1 MPAFNYIALDAEGHQ
16 KKGVLEG
23 DNARQVRQQLREQG
37 LTPLEVKEV
46 RESGTKSTRSRT
58 TIRFGKSVKVA
69 DLSLI
74 TRQLSTLLGA
84 GLPLEEALKG
94 VAEQTEKSHVKSI
107 LLGVRSRVLEGHTLA
122 NGMNQFPRAFPELYR
137 ATVAAGE
144 HSGKL
149 DLVLNRLAEYTE
161 KQYQMRQK
169 IRQALVYPSM
179 MIVVSICIVTFLLIY
194 VVPKMIGVFSQTGQQ
209 LPLSTVILVGISNS
223 IKSYGWY
230 FLAALVLLIIG
241 LQRGLKQ
248 RAFRAR
254 WQLLWLRL
262 PVLGR
267 TTRVINSARFARTFG
282 ILFASGV
289 PVLEAMTTAA
299 YLITIL
305 PMRDAVE
312 QAIARVREGTS
323 ISRALQQTGYFPP
336 MAIHLIASGEAS
348 GQLEFM
354 LEKASDQLESDVSG
368 LIDNLLTLFEPIM
381 ILIMGGVVLFI
392 VIAILLPI
400 FNLDQFTG

>member
-1 MPAFNYIALDAEGHQ
+1 MPAFNYTALDTEGQ
-16 KKGVLEG
+16 EKKGTLEG
-23 DNARQVRQQLREQG
+23 DNARQIRQQLREQG
-37 LTPLEVKEV
+37 LTPLDIKEV
-46 RESGTKSTRSRT
+46 RESAAKSQRT
-58 TIRFGKSVKVA
+58 TPLFLSKAVKVA
-69 DLSLI
+69 DLSLL

-122 NGMNQFPRAFPELYR
+122 NSLNQFSRAFPELYR

-161 KQYQMRQK
+161 KQHQMRQK

-179 MIVVSICIVTFLLIY
+179 MLVVSISIVTFLLIY
-194 VVPKMIGVFSQTGQQ
+194 VVPKMVGVFTETGQQ
-209 LPLSTVILVGISNS
+209 LPIATVILLAISNS
-223 IKSYGWY
+223 IKSYGGY
-230 FLAALVLLIIG
+230 FLAAFVALFFIV
-241 LQRGLKQ
+241 QRGLKK
-248 RAFRAR
+248 RSFRIR
-254 WQLLWLRL
+254 WQLFWLRV
-262 PVLGR
+262 PVLGK
-267 TTRVINSARFARTFG
+267 TMRVINAARFSRTFG
-282 ILFASGV
+282 ILFAAGV
-289 PVLEAMTTAA
+289 PVLEAMTAA
-299 YLITIL
+299 AHLIIIL

-312 QAIARVREGTS
+312 QAISRVREGTS

-336 MAIHLIASGEAS
+336 MVIHLIASGEAS

-354 LEKASDQLESDVSG
+354 LEKGSEQLENDVSG
-368 LIDNLLTLFEPIM
+368 LIENLLTLFEPVM
-381 ILIMGGVVLFI
+381 ILVMGGVVLFI

>member
-1 MPAFNYIALDAEGHQ
+1 MPAFNYIALNGEGHQ
-16 KKGVLEG
+16 RKGVLEG
-23 DNARQVRQQLREQG
+23 DNARQIRQQLREQG
-37 LTPLEVKEV
+37 LTPLEIKEV
-46 RESGTKSTRSRT
+46 RESRGKSARDK
-58 TIRFGKSVKVA
+58 ILVPGKSVKVA
-69 DLSLI
+69 DLSLL
-74 TRQLSTLLGA
+74 TRQLATLLGA

-122 NGMNQFPRAFPELYR
+122 NGMAQFPRAFPELYR
-137 ATVAAGE
+137 ATIAAGE

-161 KQYQMRQK
+161 KQHQMRQK

-179 MIVVSICIVTFLLIY
+179 MIVVSISIVTFLLIY
-194 VVPKMIGVFSQTGQQ
+194 VVPKMVGVFAQTGQQ
-209 LPLSTVILVGISNS
+209 LPWSTVLLVGISNG

-230 FLAALVLLIIG
+230 LLAIVVLLIFG
-241 LQRGLKQ
+241 LNRGLK
-248 RAFRAR
+248 RPAFRAR

-262 PVLGR
+262 PILGR
-267 TTRVINSARFARTFG
+267 TMRVINAARFSRTFG
-282 ILFASGV
+282 ILFAAGV
-289 PVLEAMTTAA
+289 PVLEAMTAA
-299 YLITIL
+299 AHLITIM
-305 PMRDAVE
+305 PMREAVE
-312 QAIARVREGTS
+312 QAISRVREGTN
-323 ISRALQQTGYFPP
+323 IHRALQQTGYFPP
-336 MAIHLIASGEAS
+336 MVIHLIASGEAS

-368 LIDNLLTLFEPIM
+368 LMENLLTLFEPIM

-400 FNLDQFTG
+400 FNLDEFTG